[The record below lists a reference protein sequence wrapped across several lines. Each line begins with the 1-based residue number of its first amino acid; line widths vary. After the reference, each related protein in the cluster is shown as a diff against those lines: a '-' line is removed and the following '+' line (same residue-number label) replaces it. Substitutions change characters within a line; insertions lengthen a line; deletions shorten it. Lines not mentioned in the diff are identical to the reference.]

1 MKTPLMKSLEHG
13 IKRIFF
19 GLSRVYLKKGR
30 VGFSTIDPLTIKRVL
45 FIRPEKLGDMIISL
59 PVFYNLKRL
68 YPHLD
73 LYTIS
78 SPRNIAVVRDDEN
91 ITRNFLYVKKPLRD
105 IGMLREVRRLKI
117 DAVVDMVCDDSVTA
131 LFLTQY
137 SSRSAWRIGLGKGR
151 HRRYYDFNYDYRTED
166 GAHVIDSTLKLLT
179 AFGIDTDRAEKH
191 VPPTI
196 AESSYRAADRFVASL
211 NGDAPGGII
220 GINISAGRPTRVWPE
235 EKTIEL
241 VHRLLDAY
249 PACRIVISADPK
261 EHGRAVLL
269 ARRFGSRVDP
279 LPPGLG
285 LLEVAAIISRMKML
299 VTPDTS
305 LVHIARSMRVPVV
318 GLYTRFQKNFRLW
331 RPYGQTTGAVISRND
346 YNIFDIEVEDVFRA
360 ATALLSLA
368 EES

>member
-1 MKTPLMKSLEHG
+1 MKTSPIKPLEHG
-13 IKRIFF
+13 IKRVFF

-30 VGFSTIDPLTIKRVL
+30 AGFTTIDPLTIKNVL

-68 YPHLD
+68 YPHLE

-78 SPRNIAVVRDDEN
+78 SPRNIDVVRNDTN
-91 ITRNFLYVKKPLRD
+91 LARNFLYIKKPLHD
-105 IGMLREVRRLKI
+105 IAMLREVRRLKI

-137 SSRSAWRIGLGKGR
+137 SSRSAWRIGVGKKR
-151 HRRYYDFNYDYRTED
+151 HREYYDFNYAYRTED
-166 GAHVIDSTLKLLT
+166 GAHVIDNTLKLLT
-179 AFGIDTDRAEKH
+179 AFGIDTEQAEKY

-196 AESSYRAADRFVASL
+196 AGSALRAADRFVASL
-211 NGDAPGGII
+211 NGDAPGGVI

-235 EKTIEL
+235 DKTIEL
-241 VHRLLDAY
+241 IHRLLLAY
-249 PACRIVISADPK
+249 PACRIVISADPN
-261 EHGRAVLL
+261 ERDRAVAL
-269 ARRFGSRVDP
+269 AGRFESRVDP

-285 LLEVAAIISRMKML
+285 LLDVAAIIGHMKML

-331 RPYGQTTGAVISRND
+331 RPYGQTAGAVVSHND
-346 YNIFDIEVEDVFRA
+346 YNIFDIDVEEVFRA
-360 ATALLSLA
+360 ATTLFPPA
-368 EES
+368 EEP

>member
-1 MKTPLMKSLEHG
+1 MRTPLMKSLEHG
-13 IKRIFF
+13 VKRTFF
-19 GLSRVYLKKGR
+19 SLSRLYLKKGR
-30 VGFSTIDPLTIKRVL
+30 TGFNTIDPLTIKKVL

-59 PVFYNLKRL
+59 PVFYNLKHR
-68 YPHLD
+68 YPHLE

-78 SPRNIAVVRDDEN
+78 SPRNIAVVRDNAN
-91 ITRNFLYVKKPLRD
+91 IMHNFLYIKKPLRD

-137 SSRSAWRIGLGKGR
+137 SSRSAWRIGVGKKR
-151 HRRYYDFNYDYRTED
+151 HRRYYDFNYEYRTED
-166 GAHVIDSTLKLLT
+166 GAHVIDNTLKLLT
-179 AFGIDTDRAEKH
+179 AFGIDTERAEKY

-196 AESSYRAADRFVASL
+196 SESSHQTADRFVASL
-211 NGDAPGGII
+211 NGNAPGGII

-235 EKTIEL
+235 KKTIAL
-241 VHRLLDAY
+241 IHRLLDTY

-261 EHGRAVLL
+261 ERDRAVAL
-269 ARRFGSRVDP
+269 AGHFASRVDP

-285 LLEVAAIISRMKML
+285 LLDVAAIIGRMKML

-305 LVHIARSMRVPVV
+305 LVHIARAMRVPVV

-331 RPYGQTTGAVISRND
+331 RPYGQTVGAVISHND
-346 YNIFDIEVEDVFRA
+346 YNIFDIEVEDVFQA
-360 ATALLSLA
+360 ATKLFPPA